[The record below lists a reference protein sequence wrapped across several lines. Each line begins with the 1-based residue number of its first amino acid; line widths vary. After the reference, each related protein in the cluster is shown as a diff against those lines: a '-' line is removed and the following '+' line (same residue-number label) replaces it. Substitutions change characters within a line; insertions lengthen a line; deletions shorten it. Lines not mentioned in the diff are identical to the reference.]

1 MTKNSLKT
9 LNASVVL
16 QSAIFA
22 VKVGQQEE
30 KKKTKKDNQG
40 HIYRNMFYQHEFKG
54 SHNFIITLD
63 NRKQKKNW

>member
-9 LNASVVL
+9 LNASSVL

-30 KKKTKKDNQG
+30 KKTKKDNQG
-40 HIYRNMFYQHEFKG
+40 HIYRNMFYQH
-54 SHNFIITLD
+54 
-63 NRKQKKNW
+63 